1 MKSEV
6 PVRKNYFEYK
16 TIDIV
21 IASYDHEDVCVML
34 NKTTAG
40 LHKKGTLY
48 DLKPSTRNKLYVAI
62 TRAHGNVYLIYE

>member
-21 IASYDHEDVCVML
+21 IASYLSVFF
-34 NKTTAG
+34 
-40 LHKKGTLY
+40 
-48 DLKPSTRNKLYVAI
+48 R
-62 TRAHGNVYLIYE
+62 